1 MPNSQPPLKVPIAS
15 HEQISL
21 SHTTRT
27 MSLFLLL
34 LPLLFVSFGILFKFI
49 WIPLQ
54 IQRHFRQQGITG
66 PSYRPIFG
74 NSAEIR
80 RRMIAE
86 AESSR
91 PVSFNHDGV
100 VQRVMPHYHNW
111 SKVYGDTFLY
121 WFGSTARLAL
131 SDPDMI
137 KEILVNKSG
146 SFGKIRFNPVSKA
159 LFGEGLVALEGEKW
173 IVHRRITGHAFNMER
188 VKEWVP
194 EIVDSTRNMMNKWDT
209 KIGGSNDTKFEL
221 NVHKEFHD
229 LSADIISRTAFGSN
243 FTHGKRIFELQE
255 QQVAL
260 VLQALRSVYIPGFK
274 YIPTKN
280 NRKRWKLDEETTE
293 LIRKLVEKNKNKIEN
308 HKTLL
313 ASLIS
318 PYRKDDAL
326 NLKEIVDE
334 CKTFYFAG
342 KETTANLLTWV
353 FLLLGLH
360 QEWQNT
366 AREEVIRVC
375 GDRAFPNAENLT
387 DLKIVNMILNET
399 LRLYPPAVMMMR
411 QASENVKLHGRFDIP
426 AGTQLFMAMTAV
438 HHDARIWG
446 EDANEF
452 NPMRFVEPRNH
463 LASFFP
469 FGLGPRV
476 CVGQNLAMVEAKI
489 VLAMIVREYSFV
501 VSPSYVHAPMQSLT
515 LQPQYGAQIMFSSRN

>member
-1 MPNSQPPLKVPIAS
+1 
-15 HEQISL
+15 
-21 SHTTRT
+21 

-34 LPLLFVSFGILFKFI
+34 LLPLFFISFSILYKFI

-54 IQRHFRQQGITG
+54 IQRHFRQQGIRG
-66 PSYRPIFG
+66 PNYRLLFG
-74 NSAEIR
+74 NSADIR
-80 RRMIAE
+80 RRMIAK

-100 VQRVMPHYHNW
+100 VQRVMPHYYNW

-159 LFGEGLVALEGEKW
+159 LFGEGLVGLEGEKW

-188 VKEWVP
+188 VKEWIP
-194 EIVDSTRNMMNKWDT
+194 EIVDSTQNMMNKWNA
-209 KIGGSNDTKFEL
+209 KIGGRNDAEL
-221 NVHKEFHD
+221 EFDVHKEFHD

-243 FTHGKRIFELQE
+243 FKEGKRIFELQE

-260 VLQALRSVYIPGFK
+260 VLQALRNVYIPGFK

-280 NRKRWKLDEETTE
+280 NRKRWKLDEETTK
-293 LIRKLVEKNKNKIEN
+293 LIRKLIEKNKNKLEDSG
-308 HKTLL
+308 TLL
-313 ASLIS
+313 ESLMS
-318 PYRKDDAL
+318 PYKKEDVL
-326 NLKEIVDE
+326 NLEEIVDE

-342 KETTANLLTWV
+342 KETTANLLTWT

-360 QEWQNT
+360 QEWQNK
-366 AREEVIRVC
+366 AREEVVRVC
-375 GDRAFPNAENLT
+375 GHNAFPNAENLT
-387 DLKIVNMILNET
+387 DLKIINMILNET

-411 QASENVKLHGRFDIP
+411 QASENVKLKGRIDIP
-426 AGTQLFMAMTAV
+426 AGTQLFIAMTGV

-452 NPMRFVEPRNH
+452 NPMRFLDPRNH

-476 CVGQNLAMVEAKI
+476 CVGQNLAMIEAKI
-489 VLAMIVREYSFV
+489 VVAMIVREYSFG
-501 VSPSYVHAPMQSLT
+501 VSPTYVHAPMQSLT
-515 LQPQYGAQIMFSSRN
+515 LQTQYGAQIIFTRRKLSSLSNGKL